1 LPKVKARLQS
11 GQSADYTGETLAQ
24 TSYVINRQD
33 MVRHLSR
40 KKHWTTLITERQ
52 KAKLASIAHRS
63 ASAQKLVQDHWVWEN
78 QVDATTAMLERDV
91 VRAVTRAVK
100 VRGLDID
107 SSMLS
112 SADCAFALVFDHKD
126 AGESGHEAQVEARAE
141 VYDLTTLL
149 SPETLRALKTD
160 LARDGTPTIYVSKS
174 QAACN
179 AQLALDRLKVYRE
192 SNEIVKELPQA
203 QNPPGTREARLQR
216 ERELGFRLSEEDERR
231 IGAMRQ
237 REREHELRSD
247 EKDDWSG
254 LT

>member
-11 GQSADYTGETLAQ
+11 GQSADYTEETLAQ

-63 ASAQKLVQDHWVWEN
+63 ASAQKLIHDHWVWEN
-78 QVDATTAMLERDV
+78 QVDATTAMLERSV
-91 VRAVTRAVK
+91 VEAVTRAVK
-100 VRGLDID
+100 ARGLNINT
-107 SSMLS
+107 SMLA
-112 SADCAFALVFDHKD
+112 SAECALALVFDHQD
-126 AGESGHEAQVEARAE
+126 AQNHDNAAQVEAGAE
-141 VYDLTTLL
+141 LYDLTSLL
-149 SPETLRALKTD
+149 SPETLSALKID
-160 LARDGTPTIYVSKS
+160 LAHDGRPKIYVSKS

-179 AQLALDRLKVYRE
+179 AQLALDRLKVYAE
-192 SNEIVKELPQA
+192 SNDIVKELPQT

-216 ERELGFRLSEEDERR
+216 ERELGLRLSEEDERR

-237 REREHELRSD
+237 RERSMD
-247 EKDDWSG
+247 FG
-254 LT
+254 LMRKTIGEI